1 MSLDVNKLEKVVEL
15 AAGAKRA
22 RCPACAEDG
31 HDRKGEHLRIY
42 PDGKF
47 GCCVHA
53 GDRDHRKRIFAL
65 AGSRER
71 LAIRVKAAALPVAKI
86 IQGDVVG
93 RLGRVFGGLTRPA
106 AHITTEVGTLGTP
119 QYSHACEEKNLL
131 KGEVCNRE
139 LIESRTPVPCVPEN
153 PAPLES
159 ETPVPS
165 VPRSGQTA
173 AVPVEL
179 ETGVPSVP
187 AVVGPPMVAGE
198 RLPVLTAD
206 GTLSIPFDA
215 PERYH
220 WWRGG
225 QSVAETLAEVRA
237 GLATKERMKHAVTV

>member
-1 MSLDVNKLEKVVEL
+1 MSLDVSKLEKVVEL
-15 AAGAKRA
+15 ADGAKRA

-71 LAIRVKAAALPVAKI
+71 ESIRVKVAAPAVAKI
-86 IQGDVVG
+86 LQGDVLG
-93 RLGRVFGGLTRPA
+93 RLGRVFGGLARPA
-106 AHITTEVGTLGTP
+106 AHITTDVGTLGTGT
-119 QYSHACEEKNLL
+119 YIYTCEKEGPEKDNSIEKL
-131 KGEVCNRE
+131 KEF
-139 LIESRTPVPCVPEN
+139 RTPVPCVPEGEVR
-153 PAPLES
+153 LES

-165 VPRSGQTA
+165 VPSSGQIA

-179 ETGVPSVP
+179 ESGVPSVP
-187 AVVGPPMVAGE
+187 AVVLPPRVAGE
-198 RLPVLTAD
+198 RQPFLTAD
-206 GTLSIPFDA
+206 GTLSIPFDS

-237 GLATKERMKHAVTV
+237 GLATEERMKHAVTV